1 MSIAAMNWAWQLRL
15 KPTIKFVL
23 MALADA
29 ADDEDGSKTTAEYNA
44 VS

>member
-15 KPTIKFVL
+15 KSAIKFVL

-29 ADDEDGSKTTAEYNA
+29 ADDEGYC
-44 VS
+44 